1 VALRDVHRRES
12 EAPGSDGAGDGD
24 RGGLQCLPLQFGPR
38 RDDPAFAFLVSFVKN
53 VLRYSVSQDVIILS
67 LHAVKDDLKATDEQM
82 RAFQSAILGWW
93 KNNKIYPDG
102 F

>member
-53 VLRYSVSQDVIILS
+53 ILRETVSQDLIVMALYG
-67 LHAVKDDLKATDEQM
+67 VKADLKATDEQM
-82 RAFQSAILGWW
+82 KVFQKAMVGWW
-93 KNNKIYPDG
+93 KTNKVWPDG